1 MKESVRLNWL
11 KGMYLANALISGP
24 IGLANLVAPAPM
36 RAMMGIP
43 AGDPIHFGIAAGAL
57 PLAFGIAGGIG
68 LRLPLRMAPV
78 LLIQV
83 LYKSLFLVGLVLPLA
98 IRGTIPG
105 YSVPLVVLFV
115 LFVIGDLIAIPFPSL
130 FSPSVETGT

>member
-11 KGMYLANALISGP
+11 RGMYLANVLISGP

-36 RAMMGIP
+36 RAWMSIP
-43 AGDPIHFGIAAGAL
+43 AGDPVHYGIAAGAL

-83 LYKSLFLVGLVLPLA
+83 LYKSLFLIGLVLPLA
-98 IRGTIPG
+98 VRGTLPS
-105 YSVPLVVLFV
+105 YSVPLVVLFA
-115 LFVIGDLIAIPFPSL
+115 LFVVGDLIALPFPSL
-130 FSPSVETGT
+130 FSTSVET